1 MRRIPIVVLGLALF
15 ISAALGNPSRFVI
28 DDDEYLDSITS
39 ACQKLLREGKL
50 KSLSTLRSQLHTK
63 GSPVKLSAI
72 AREKLAPAEL
82 CERLREST
90 LAIGTFYKCPDCSA
104 WHFNSSAGFVVAEN
118 GVVSTC
124 CHVVQAED
132 QHVKEGY
139 LVAADS
145 NGHVFPVESVLAAD
159 TEADTC
165 FLKIDAHNL
174 KPLSFRTNARAGDRV
189 FCLSHPGGYHF
200 MFTEG
205 MVARVNRR
213 RDDALDE
220 HGRSNGLLT
229 RPILFLNITAEF
241 APGSSGAP
249 IVDEAGNVLGQVAS
263 IADAGDIGIPDANNP
278 PSPSVPVRFCTA
290 TEEILRLT
298 DPNLEQ
304 NASAAKAKLKSKVS
318 LEPETVGHRPRNA
331 SAG

>member
-1 MRRIPIVVLGLALF
+1 MRKVHIAMLGLALLS
-15 ISAALGNPSRFVI
+15 SATFAFSSRFVI
-28 DDDEYLDSITS
+28 DDDEYLATITGS
-39 ACQKLLREGKL
+39 CQKLLHDGKL
-50 KSLSTLRSQLHTK
+50 KTLRSLRSQIYTK
-63 GSPVKLSAI
+63 GAPVKLSAV
-72 AREKLAPAEL
+72 AREKLSPPEL

-90 LAIGTFYKCPDCSA
+90 LAIGTYYKCPDCSA
-104 WHFNSSAGFVVAEN
+104 WHFNSSAGFVVAED

-124 CHVVQAED
+124 CHVVQADEQGIRD
-132 QHVKEGY
+132 GY

-145 NGHVFPVESVLAAD
+145 TGRVYPVESVLAAD

-165 FLKIDAHNL
+165 FLRIDAKGL
-174 KPLSFRTNARAGDRV
+174 KPLSFKTNARAGDRV

-205 MVARVNRR
+205 MVSRVNRR
-213 RDDALDE
+213 RDDALDD

-229 RPILFLNITAEF
+229 RPVLFLNITAEF

-263 IADAGDIGIPDANNP
+263 IADAGDIGIPDYDNP

-290 TEEILRLT
+290 SEEILRLT
-298 DPNLEQ
+298 DPSLEE
-304 NASAAKAKLKSKVS
+304 NAATEKSKAKSKAA
-318 LEPETVGHRPRNA
+318 LEPEATGHRPRNA
-331 SAG
+331 RAG